1 MWLVALAGLPALAL
15 AVAGAR
21 DRVPV
26 ALGLAGAAAFLV
38 AIGTAAVLGFKM
50 HRQTLADRRMQARRS
65 MIVMMTATLG
75 EQSDEDL
82 ERIAAQ
88 EGIAGEAAGMILEAR
103 RRAGEEE

>member
-1 MWLVALAGLPALAL
+1 
-15 AVAGAR
+15 
-21 DRVPV
+21 
-26 ALGLAGAAAFLV
+26 
-38 AIGTAAVLGFKM
+38 
-50 HRQTLADRRMQARRS
+50 MQARRS